1 MILPALH
8 LCQSCVWTVSGSY
21 FLRVY
26 MFGADTEEIR
36 RLYGLGMEMIRVG
49 VDAGSVNSINGSVCI
64 FPCCFLKKEVF
75 HRFTTFFSIFVP
87 IYWEVRHLKHI
98 IYIGTLLCFLLS
110 VSLKVHASSMPSP
123 YDVKSLSADSIMKKV
138 IFFAPFYE
146 TIIDDYRAELYI
158 KGKVNIRKK
167 NHILRFVPTMFR
179 IRKGVREYLMETYSD
194 LHFTAPDIYDQKV
207 KASVGTSSE
216 FWELDGRLPE
226 YFHVNIYAS
235 TLLYDKLLSPLAP
248 NALKYYS
255 YHVDSVMGEMHDL
268 RYRISFKPK
277 SKSFQLV
284 SGHMIVSENVW
295 SVREMY
301 FVGRSEMLRFNNM
314 IRMGEVGES
323 DEFLPVHYDV
333 DATFRFL
340 GNVIDANYVAA
351 LDYKS
356 IIQKDPSQ
364 LKRERLKSKY
374 DLSESYTLRTDTNA
388 NKTDSAYFE
397 SLRPIP
403 LSSHERELYQ
413 DFFLRRDTLYRYKK
427 PKNKNLEFWGQIGD
441 ALISRYTVDLSKMG
455 SVRCSPLI
463 NPFLLSYSGNNG
475 FSYRQEFKYNR
486 FFTGDRLLRIV
497 PRLGYNFKYKEFYWS
512 VRSDFD
518 YWPRKRAAFHVNVG
532 NGHRIYSSRMLD
544 ELKNMPDSVFDFD
557 RVYLDYFNDLYLEVR
572 HSWEI
577 VNGLSLD
584 LGFSM
589 HKRTEAN
596 RSLFVATKT
605 VQPKEESPVTTFPEW
620 DGKVRY
626 SYNSFAPRVRLTW
639 TPGQY
644 YYMNGDHKVN
654 LYSKYPS
661 FSVDWERGIGGVFKS
676 AGTYERIELDI
687 QHSIP
692 LGLMRDLY
700 LRFGWG
706 AFTNQKDIYFVD
718 FANFTRSNL
727 PVGWNDEIGGV
738 FQLLDG
744 RWYNSSRKYLRA
756 HLTYESPFLILRHLL
771 KYTQHVLNERFYLNA
786 LVVPHLNPYV
796 EVGYGIGTNIFDFG
810 VFCSFANWKYQ
821 EIGCK
826 FTFELFNR

>member
-1 MILPALH
+1 MSFI
-8 LCQSCVWTVSGSY
+8 CVSGVSEPYY
-21 FLRVY
+21 FCN
-26 MFGADTEEIR
+26 FF
-36 RLYGLGMEMIRVG
+36 
-49 VDAGSVNSINGSVCI
+49 CI
-64 FPCCFLKKEVF
+64 FSCCFLKKEVF

-87 IYWEVRHLKHI
+87 IYLEVIRLRHI

-123 YDVKSLSADSIMKKV
+123 YDIKSLSADSIMKKV

-167 NHILRFVPTMFR
+167 NHILRFIPTMFR

-194 LHFTAPDIYDQKV
+194 LHFTAPDIYDQKI

-235 TLLYDKLLSPLAP
+235 TLLCDKLLSPLAP
-248 NALKYYS
+248 NAMKYYS
-255 YHVDSVMGEMHDL
+255 YHIDSVMGKMHEL
-268 RYRISFKPK
+268 QYKISFKPK

-284 SGHMIVSENVW
+284 SGHMVVSENVW
-295 SVREMY
+295 SVREMH
-301 FVGRSEMLRFNNM
+301 FIGRSEMLRFNNM
-314 IRMGEVGES
+314 IRMGDVGES

-340 GNVIDANYVAA
+340 GNVIDANYIAA

-364 LKRERLKSKY
+364 WERKRLKSKY

-388 NKTDSAYFE
+388 NKTDSAYFA

-403 LSSHERELYQ
+403 LSSHEQELYQ
-413 DFFLRRDTLYRYKK
+413 DFFLRRDTLQRYKK

-486 FFTGDRLLRIV
+486 LFTGDRLLRIV
-497 PRLGYNFKYKEFYWS
+497 PRLGYNFKYKELYWS

-518 YWPRKRAAFHVNVG
+518 YWPRKRAAFHVSVG

-544 ELKNMPDSVFDFD
+544 ELKNMPDSIFDFD

-596 RSLFVATKT
+596 RSLFVTTKS
-605 VQPKEESPVTTFPEW
+605 VQSESEKEEGSTTTPPAWEE
-620 DGKVRY
+620 KMRH

-644 YYMNGDHKVN
+644 YYMNGDRKVN
-654 LYSKYPS
+654 LHSKYPS
-661 FSVDWERGIGGVFKS
+661 FSVDWERGIDGVFKS
-676 AGTYERIELDI
+676 TGTYERIEVDI

-692 LGLMRDLY
+692 LGLMRDFY

-718 FANFTRSNL
+718 FANLTRSNL

-744 RWYNSSRKYLRA
+744 RWYNSSRKYLRG
-756 HLTYESPFLILRHLL
+756 HLTYESPFLLLRHLV
-771 KYTQHVLNERFYLNA
+771 KYTQHVLNERLYLNA
-786 LVVPHLNPYV
+786 LVMPHLNPYI

>member
-1 MILPALH
+1 M
-8 LCQSCVWTVSGSY
+8 
-21 FLRVY
+21 
-26 MFGADTEEIR
+26 
-36 RLYGLGMEMIRVG
+36 
-49 VDAGSVNSINGSVCI
+49 CI
-64 FPCCFLKKEVF
+64 FAPVYLEVIGL
-75 HRFTTFFSIFVP
+75 R
-87 IYWEVRHLKHI
+87 YI
-98 IYIGTLLCFLLS
+98 IYIVVLLCLGLS
-110 VSLKVHASSMPSP
+110 VSLEAHESSMPFP
-123 YDVKSLSADSIMKKV
+123 KNVKSVLADSIMKKV

-146 TIIDDYRAELYI
+146 TITDDYKAELYI
-158 KGKVNIRKK
+158 KGKVNVRKK

-207 KASVGTSSE
+207 KASAGTSSE

-226 YFHVNIYAS
+226 YFHVNVYS
-235 TLLYDKLLSPLAP
+235 PTLLSDKLLSPLAP

-255 YHVDSVMGEMHDL
+255 YHIDSVMGEMHNL
-268 RYRISFKPK
+268 RYKISFKPK

-284 SGHMIVSENVW
+284 SGYVVVSEDVW
-295 SVREMY
+295 SVREMH

-314 IRMGEVGES
+314 IRMGDVGETN
-323 DEFLPVHYDV
+323 EFLPVHYDV

-340 GNVIDANYVAA
+340 GNVVDAEYVAV
-351 LDYKS
+351 LDYQS
-356 IIQKDPSQ
+356 ITQKDISKQ
-364 LKRERLKSKY
+364 ERKKQKNKY

-388 NKTDSAYFE
+388 NRTDSAYFE

-403 LSSHERELYQ
+403 LSSQERELYQ
-413 DFFLRRDTLYRYKK
+413 DFFLHKDTLGRYKK

-441 ALISRYTVDLSKMG
+441 ALISRYTVNLSKVG

-497 PRLGYNFKYKEFYWS
+497 PRLGYNFKHKEFYWS
-512 VRSDFD
+512 VRSDLD
-518 YWPRKRAAFHVNVG
+518 YWPRKRAAFHVNIG
-532 NGHRIYSSRMLD
+532 NGHRIYSSRMLN
-544 ELKNMPDSVFDFD
+544 ELKSMPDSVFDFD
-557 RVYLDYFNDLYLEVR
+557 RVYLDYFNDLYLDVR

-584 LGFSM
+584 LGILL

-596 RSLFVATKT
+596 RMMY
-605 VQPKEESPVTTFPEW
+605 VTTKSSRNAEEENGSATIPPAWEE
-620 DGKVRY
+620 KLRH

-644 YYMNGDHKVN
+644 YYMNGDRKVN
-654 LYSKYPS
+654 LHSKYPS
-661 FSVDWERGIGGVFKS
+661 LSVDWERGIGGVFKS
-676 AGTYERIELDI
+676 SSTYERIEVDI
-687 QHSIP
+687 QHTIP
-692 LGLMRDLY
+692 LGLMRDFY

-706 AFTNQKDIYFVD
+706 AFTNQRDVYFVD
-718 FANFTRSNL
+718 FANFPRSNL

-756 HLTYESPFLILRHLL
+756 HLTYEAPFLLLRHLS
-771 KYTQHVLNERFYLNA
+771 KYTQHVLNERLYMNA
-786 LVVPHLNPYV
+786 LVVPHLNPYI

-810 VFCSFANWKYQ
+810 VFAGFANWKFQ

>member
-1 MILPALH
+1 MSFI
-8 LCQSCVWTVSGSY
+8 CVSGVSEPYY
-21 FLRVY
+21 FCN
-26 MFGADTEEIR
+26 FF
-36 RLYGLGMEMIRVG
+36 
-49 VDAGSVNSINGSVCI
+49 CI
-64 FPCCFLKKEVF
+64 FSCCFLKKEVF

-87 IYWEVRHLKHI
+87 IYLEVIRLRHI

-123 YDVKSLSADSIMKKV
+123 YDIKSLSADSIMKKV

-167 NHILRFVPTMFR
+167 NHILRFIPTMFR

-194 LHFTAPDIYDQKV
+194 LHFTAPDIYDQKI

-248 NALKYYS
+248 NAMKYYS
-255 YHVDSVMGEMHDL
+255 YHIDSVMGKMHEL
-268 RYRISFKPK
+268 QYKISFKPK

-284 SGHMIVSENVW
+284 SGHMVVSENVW
-295 SVREMY
+295 SVREMH
-301 FVGRSEMLRFNNM
+301 FIGRSEMLRFNNM
-314 IRMGEVGES
+314 IRMGDVGES

-340 GNVIDANYVAA
+340 GNVIDANYIAA

-364 LKRERLKSKY
+364 LERKRLKSKY

-388 NKTDSAYFE
+388 NKTDSAYFA

-403 LSSHERELYQ
+403 LSSHEQELYQ
-413 DFFLRRDTLYRYKK
+413 DFFLRRDTLQRYKK

-486 FFTGDRLLRIV
+486 LFTGDRLLRIV
-497 PRLGYNFKYKEFYWS
+497 PRLGYNFKYKELYWS

-518 YWPRKRAAFHVNVG
+518 YWPRKRAAFHVSVG

-544 ELKNMPDSVFDFD
+544 ELKNMPDSIFDFD

-596 RSLFVATKT
+596 RSLFVTTKS
-605 VQPKEESPVTTFPEW
+605 VQSEKEKEEGPTTTPPAWEE
-620 DGKVRY
+620 KMRH
-626 SYNSFAPRVRLTW
+626 SYNSFVPRVRLTW

-644 YYMNGDHKVN
+644 YYMNGDRKVN
-654 LYSKYPS
+654 LHSKYPS
-661 FSVDWERGIGGVFKS
+661 FSVDWERGIDGVFKS
-676 AGTYERIELDI
+676 TGTYERIEVDI

-692 LGLMRDLY
+692 LGLMRDFY

-718 FANFTRSNL
+718 FANLTRSNL

-744 RWYNSSRKYLRA
+744 RWYNSSRKYLRG
-756 HLTYESPFLILRHLL
+756 HLTYESPFLLLRHLV
-771 KYTQHVLNERFYLNA
+771 KYTQHVLNERLYLNA
-786 LVVPHLNPYV
+786 LVMPHLNPYV

>member
-1 MILPALH
+1 MKNL
-8 LCQSCVWTVSGSY
+8 SSG
-21 FLRVY
+21 
-26 MFGADTEEIR
+26 
-36 RLYGLGMEMIRVG
+36 
-49 VDAGSVNSINGSVCI
+49 
-64 FPCCFLKKEVF
+64 FLKREVF
-75 HRFTTFFSIFVP
+75 RRFTTFFSIFVP
-87 IYWEVRHLKHI
+87 IYLEVLPLKRVFC
-98 IYIGTLLCFLLS
+98 IGTLLCLLLS
-110 VSLKVHASSMPSP
+110 ACPKVQAASIPDP
-123 YDVKSLSADSIMKKV
+123 YDASLLSADSIMKKV

-146 TIIDDYRAELYI
+146 SIIDDYRADLYI
-158 KGKVNIRKK
+158 KGKVNLRKK
-167 NHILRFVPTMFR
+167 NHILRFIPTMFR
-179 IRKGVREYLMETYSD
+179 IRKGVREYMMETYSD

-248 NALKYYS
+248 NAMKYYS
-255 YHVDSVMGEMHDL
+255 YHVDSVMGKVHDL
-268 RYRISFKPK
+268 QYKISFKPK

-284 SGHMIVSENVW
+284 SGHMVVSENVW

-301 FVGRSEMLRFNNM
+301 FSGRSEMLRFNNM
-314 IRMGEVGES
+314 IRMGDVGES

-340 GNVIDANYVAA
+340 GNVVDANYIAA
-351 LDYKS
+351 LDYKT
-356 IIQKDPSQ
+356 IIQKDPSRMDR
-364 LKRERLKSKY
+364 KRLKSKY
-374 DLSESYTLRTDTNA
+374 DLSESYTLRSDTNA
-388 NKTDSAYFE
+388 NKKDSSYFE
-397 SLRPIP
+397 SIRPIP
-403 LSSHERELYQ
+403 LTVHEQDLYK
-413 DFFLRRDTLYRYKK
+413 DFFLSRDTSYRYKK

-441 ALISRYTVDLSKMG
+441 ALISRYTVDLSKLG

-463 NPFLLSYSGNNG
+463 NPFLLSYSGKNG

-486 FFTGDRLLRIV
+486 IFTGDRLLRIV
-497 PRLGYNFKYKEFYWS
+497 PRLGYNFKYNEFYWS
-512 VRSDFD
+512 IKSDFD
-518 YWPRKRAAFHVNVG
+518 YWPRKRAALHINVG

-544 ELKNMPDSVFDFD
+544 ELKNIPDSVFDFD
-557 RVYLDYFNDLYLEVR
+557 QIQLDYFNDLYLQVR
-572 HSWEI
+572 HSWEV

-584 LGFSM
+584 VGFSM

-596 RSLFVATKT
+596 RSMYVSTRATSRSVGSSSEVYPDWTEKM
-605 VQPKEESPVTTFPEW
+605 
-620 DGKVRY
+620 RH

-644 YYMNGDHKVN
+644 YYMNGDRKVN
-654 LYSKYPS
+654 LHSKYPS
-661 FSVDWERGIGGVFKS
+661 FSVDWERGINGVFKS
-676 AGTYERIELDI
+676 TGTYERVEVDI

-692 LGLMRDLY
+692 LGLMRDFY

-744 RWYNSSRKYLRA
+744 RWYNSSRKYLRG
-756 HLTYESPFLILRHLL
+756 HLTYESPFLMLRHLV
-771 KYTQHVLNERFYLNA
+771 KYTQHVLNERLYLNA

-810 VFCSFANWKYQ
+810 VFGSFANWKFK